1 MQERIKESLTTNNQE
16 INVAKT
22 NFIITAPASVVFG
35 GSRRNGAP
43 VKLPITRAEVAREL
57 LAARKHG
64 WSIKKVAGG
73 YMMTDTGITYT
84 GVAA

>member
-1 MQERIKESLTTNNQE
+1 MTKQ
-16 INVAKT
+16 
-22 NFIITAPASVVFG
+22 NFIITAPATMVFG
-35 GSRRNGAP
+35 GSRRNGAA

-57 LAARKHG
+57 LTARRCG

-73 YMMTDTGITYT
+73 YMMADTGITYT